1 MGFAHEYADAVLYRG
16 RVPME
21 PADFVPD
28 WPDGP
33 RRGKFYPGA
42 EPYALPDGDGL
53 ADAPARLGLLP
64 PPGGPAG
71 SGAPGFTLPLLSAM
85 LKDSYGLTG
94 RRLGVQANSDLSGLP
109 LYPHANW
116 SRGTAGGGGLYP
128 VSVHW
133 VSGPSGPLTPGV
145 HHYDVHRHAVRRLL
159 TGDVTDRV
167 REALGADAPAGA
179 LGTDQYLVL
188 GVKYWQTAFKYN
200 SFGYHVVC
208 TDVGTL
214 VQTWRVWAAAHGLR
228 VAPVLWFDEP
238 RLNGLLGA
246 DGEEESVFA
255 VVPLRWE
262 DGTARAA
269 PPGGAGLTVPPGGAG
284 RQVLPGGAGGSTVP
298 GAAGRA
304 APPRGAGQADSPGAA
319 GRSVSPDAAGGPV
332 PPGGTARTASAAGPG
347 RGASPGAL
355 ARTASSTGPGHDGTG
370 SGRVGPGR
378 DPAVRHRDVE
388 RSRTV
393 VRFPTVLAMHAA
405 TVAGATDRPAPGALA
420 ASAARPVPG
429 GGTRIALPTPELP
442 EVPVRRV
449 LRNRRSSFGR
459 FDATV
464 PVTPGQLSTVL
475 AACAATS
482 LGGDAAPEGTPRQV
496 RLYAFVNHVGDIA
509 PGAYVYDADAG
520 ELSLVV
526 PGPQGRFLQENYFLA
541 NYNLEQA
548 GAVLVPTV
556 RTAAVLDAVG
566 DRGYRLAVGT
576 AGAVAQTFYLAASA
590 LSLGAGVALGFD
602 NVSFVERL
610 DLAGTEEAP
619 LLIMPLGNERPG
631 PADFRHEIA

>member
-1 MGFAHEYADAVLYRG
+1 MGYAHEYAEAVLHRG

-33 RRGKFYPGA
+33 RRGKFYPGV
-42 EPYALPDGDGL
+42 ESLALPDGNDL
-53 ADAPARLGLLP
+53 PAAPARTGLLP
-64 PPGGPAG
+64 PTGAKDGPWRGAGPGGEGG
-71 SGAPGFTLPLLSAM
+71 SDKGAAPGGQRGFTLPLLSAM

-94 RRLGVQANSDLSGLP
+94 RRLGIQANSDLSGLP
-109 LYPHANW
+109 FHTHANW

-128 VSVHW
+128 VGVHW
-133 VSGPSGPLTPGV
+133 VSGPSGPLTPGI
-145 HHYDVHRHAVRRLL
+145 HHYDVQRHSVQRLL

-167 REALGADAPAGA
+167 REALGADAPAEA
-179 LGTDQYLVL
+179 LETDQYLLL
-188 GVKYWQTAFKYN
+188 GVKYWQNTFKYN

-228 VAPVLWFDEP
+228 TAPVLWFDEP
-238 RLNGLLGA
+238 RLNGLLGTV
-246 DGEEESVFA
+246 GEEESVFA

-262 DGTARAA
+262 GAAA
-269 PPGGAGLTVPPGGAG
+269 P
-284 RQVLPGGAGGSTVP
+284 
-298 GAAGRA
+298 
-304 APPRGAGQADSPGAA
+304 
-319 GRSVSPDAAGGPV
+319 
-332 PPGGTARTASAAGPG
+332 RTAEV
-347 RGASPGAL
+347 
-355 ARTASSTGPGHDGTG
+355 TGP
-370 SGRVGPGR
+370 

-420 ASAARPVPG
+420 PAAARPVPE
-429 GGTRIALPTPELP
+429 GGTRVALPAPAFP
-442 EVPVRRV
+442 DMPVRHV
-449 LRNRRSSFGR
+449 LRSRRSSFGR
-459 FDATV
+459 FDAAR
-464 PVTPGQLSTVL
+464 PVTPGQLSAVL

-482 LGGDAAPEGTPRQV
+482 LGEETAAGGEAARQV
-496 RLYAFVNHVGDIA
+496 RLYAFVNHVAGTA
-509 PGAYVYDADAG
+509 PGAYVYDPDAG
-520 ELSLVV
+520 DLSLVV
-526 PGPQGRFLQENYFLA
+526 PGPQGAFLQRNYFLA

-548 GAVLVPTV
+548 GVALVPTV
-556 RTAAVLDAVG
+556 RTSAVLDAVG

-610 DLAGTEEAP
+610 GLEGTAEAP
-619 LLIMPLGNERPG
+619 LLIMALGNERPG